1 MTLAVYPGSFDPFT
15 LGHRDILLRSLKIF
29 DQVVIAVGV
38 NQNKKTLFTA
48 EERVEMIEKE
58 VNDIKLDKNN
68 VVKVECFEG
77 LIVDLASKHNFA
89 GIILES
95 PFTSMVKLSKI
106 YYPYLPVKILLKDKY
121 ESIKKIDKI
130 NFPKMVMHGDKDKIV
145 PFSMGK
151 EMFEKFSEPKLS
163 YFRKDDDHMME
174 FDEELLE
181 KIKNFLK
188 II

>member
-1 MTLAVYPGSFDPFT
+1 MTLAVYPGSFDTFT

-77 LIVDLASKHNFA
+77 LIVDLASKHKAKSLIKGVRGPVDYDYEAQMA
-89 GIILES
+89 GMNTVMCPDLETIFLMS
-95 PFTSMVKLSKI
+95 KPEFSFIHSSLVKQISLMGGDVTGFVS
-106 YYPYLPVKILLKDKY
+106 
-121 ESIKKIDKI
+121 ESIK
-130 NFPKMVMHGDKDKIV
+130 NQ
-145 PFSMGK
+145 
-151 EMFEKFSEPKLS
+151 
-163 YFRKDDDHMME
+163 
-174 FDEELLE
+174 
-181 KIKNFLK
+181 LK
-188 II
+188 TKS

>member
-77 LIVDLASKHNFA
+77 LIVDLASKHKA
-89 GIILES
+89 KSLIKGVRGS
-95 PFTSMVKLSKI
+95 P
-106 YYPYLPVKILLKDKY
+106 
-121 ESIKKIDKI
+121 
-130 NFPKMVMHGDKDKIV
+130 N
-145 PFSMGK
+145 PF
-151 EMFEKFSEPKLS
+151 
-163 YFRKDDDHMME
+163 
-174 FDEELLE
+174 
-181 KIKNFLK
+181 N
-188 II
+188 

>member
-38 NQNKKTLFTA
+38 NQNKKTLFSA

-77 LIVDLASKHNFA
+77 LIVDLASKHKAKSLIKGVRGPVDYDYEAQMA
-89 GIILES
+89 GMNTVMCPDLETIFLMS
-95 PFTSMVKLSKI
+95 KPEFSFIHSSLVKQISLMGGDVTGFVS
-106 YYPYLPVKILLKDKY
+106 
-121 ESIKKIDKI
+121 ESIK
-130 NFPKMVMHGDKDKIV
+130 N
-145 PFSMGK
+145 
-151 EMFEKFSEPKLS
+151 
-163 YFRKDDDHMME
+163 R
-174 FDEELLE
+174 
-181 KIKNFLK
+181 LK
-188 II
+188 TKS

>member
-15 LGHRDILLRSLKIF
+15 LGHRDILLRSLNIF

-77 LIVDLASKHNFA
+77 LIVDLASKHKAKSLIKGVRGPDDYDYEAQMA
-89 GIILES
+89 GMNTVMCPDLETIFLMS
-95 PFTSMVKLSKI
+95 KPEFSFIHSSLVKQISLMGGDVTGFVS
-106 YYPYLPVKILLKDKY
+106 
-121 ESIKKIDKI
+121 ESIK
-130 NFPKMVMHGDKDKIV
+130 NQ
-145 PFSMGK
+145 
-151 EMFEKFSEPKLS
+151 
-163 YFRKDDDHMME
+163 
-174 FDEELLE
+174 
-181 KIKNFLK
+181 LK
-188 II
+188 TKS

>member
-1 MTLAVYPGSFDPFT
+1 GRNMTLAVYPGSFDPFT

-77 LIVDLASKHNFA
+77 LIVDLASKHKAKSLIKGVRGPVDYDYEAQMA
-89 GIILES
+89 GMNTVMCPDLETIFLMS
-95 PFTSMVKLSKI
+95 KPEFSFIHSSLVKQISLMGGDVTGFVS
-106 YYPYLPVKILLKDKY
+106 
-121 ESIKKIDKI
+121 ESIK
-130 NFPKMVMHGDKDKIV
+130 NQ
-145 PFSMGK
+145 
-151 EMFEKFSEPKLS
+151 
-163 YFRKDDDHMME
+163 
-174 FDEELLE
+174 
-181 KIKNFLK
+181 LK
-188 II
+188 TKS